1 MEELRDK
8 SEPPPRPYSDRR
20 AAPRPGSDDRRTAP
34 RPEIEPAPPA
44 FPAEAQVLPPGSDSP
59 AFVQTLRWIFRP
71 EAFMRRNAERY
82 GDTFTVRLG
91 PQADVIF
98 LSDPSSVRQ
107 VLQAPPE
114 ITKMGDINGLFRP
127 ILGVNSLLLLDGD
140 EHLRQRKLLLPSFHG
155 EHIRRYREIMDRA
168 ASEEVDTWPVGRP
181 FPVLPRMQAI
191 ALNIILR
198 AVFGMEAGPQRDEM
212 RVLVARLLD
221 LCQSRSTMLPQLRVR
236 LGGLSPW
243 GRLMRCVEQV
253 DRAIFAEIERR
264 RGHPDAANRQDVLSL
279 LLATRD
285 EAGDPMTDKEV
296 RDQLLTLLVAGHET
310 TASAIAWALERLVHH
325 PQSLE
330 RLGEEVAAGREEY
343 LDAVIKETL
352 RLRPVLPIVARKL
365 TGPFRLEGYRYDA
378 GTVLMP
384 CVFLLHRNAK
394 VYEEPEEFHP
404 ERFLAQP
411 PATYA
416 WIPFGGGVRRCLGAS
431 FALAEMHA
439 VLRTILLRVELGAP
453 GRGERIARRSFTFSP
468 RRGGRVVV
476 RRRLASAA

>member
-1 MEELRDK
+1 
-8 SEPPPRPYSDRR
+8 
-20 AAPRPGSDDRRTAP
+20 
-34 RPEIEPAPPA
+34 
-44 FPAEAQVLPPGSDSP
+44 
-59 AFVQTLRWIFRP
+59 
-71 EAFMRRNAERY
+71 
-82 GDTFTVRLG
+82 
-91 PQADVIF
+91 
-98 LSDPSSVRQ
+98 
-107 VLQAPPE
+107 
-114 ITKMGDINGLFRP
+114 
-127 ILGVNSLLLLDGD
+127 
-140 EHLRQRKLLLPSFHG
+140 
-155 EHIRRYREIMDRA
+155 
-168 ASEEVDTWPVGRP
+168 
-181 FPVLPRMQAI
+181 
-191 ALNIILR
+191 
-198 AVFGMEAGPQRDEM
+198 M

-310 TASAIAWALERLVHH
+310 TASAITWALERLVHQ
-325 PQSLE
+325 PQSLK